1 MNDTIVKIGER
12 IQTRRKELN
21 LSQEELGDR
30 LALNKS
36 TIARYENGTIKKIK
50 IPVLQAMA
58 RILDVNPDWLALK
71 TDIQGT
77 YADCSES
84 GNISSKV
91 TADDIKF
98 ALFGTDGEITD
109 AMFEEVKNFANYVKQ
124 REAQKN
130 DENK

>member
-71 TDIQGT
+71 TDIQEHMLT
-77 YADCSES
+77 VL
-84 GNISSKV
+84 NP
-91 TADDIKF
+91 
-98 ALFGTDGEITD
+98 EI
-109 AMFEEVKNFANYVKQ
+109 YH
-124 REAQKN
+124 QK
-130 DENK
+130 